1 MSDPP
6 TEKSKDMDD
15 EEDSKK
21 DLISFVHKLDSF
33 ASTLSASERLIL
45 ATIIFNSMD
54 PIERMNWINVTR
66 LLEPDEIE
74 ILNKLQN
81 QGAQQ

>member
-1 MSDPP
+1 MSDPA

-15 EEDSKK
+15 EKDFEK

-33 ASTLSASERLIL
+33 ASTLSARERLIL

-54 PIERMNWINVTR
+54 PIERMNWINVTS

>member
-1 MSDPP
+1 MPDPP
-6 TEKSKDMDD
+6 TEKSNDMDD
-15 EEDSKK
+15 GKDFEN
-21 DLISFVHKLDSF
+21 DLISFAHRLDSF

-54 PIERMNWINVTR
+54 PIERMNWINVTS

-74 ILNKLQN
+74 ILDKLQS